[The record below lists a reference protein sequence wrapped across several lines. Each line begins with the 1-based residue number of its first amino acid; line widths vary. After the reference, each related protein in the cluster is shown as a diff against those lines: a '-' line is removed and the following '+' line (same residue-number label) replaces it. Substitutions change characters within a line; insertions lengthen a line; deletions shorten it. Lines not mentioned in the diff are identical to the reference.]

1 MSIIAQITQAMPLK
15 VKLIIC
21 IVVLVTIV
29 TSVISLFIYI
39 NYLNNKI
46 TDLNTVIINQSV
58 QIDSLNYQ
66 VNSLELNVASFKETI
81 AITNDYL
88 NSVEASRIDEMNTKQ
103 SIYETITTDKNA
115 NDWYNS
121 EIPQSLLNSL
131 MRNIDDATCYE

>member
-1 MSIIAQITQAMPLK
+1 MSIIAQITQAMPLRI
-15 VKLIIC
+15 KLIIC
-21 IVVLVTIV
+21 VVVLVTIV

-81 AITNDYL
+81 AITNNYL